1 MSSEE
6 IKKLFEIISAKFDA
20 QSAKYDSQFDVILAK
35 LESLEK
41 KNEVVD
47 ASKAVIELKLE
58 QLYPVEE
65 KLSTIDSSLPALSEE
80 TKPLEPVALSA
91 ILQQNMLVP
100 ENRDIIEVISVV
112 PFDPG
117 INVSVHSLRSYR
129 ARFLFSSYL
138 FAIRFPNKDC
148 RVWNNEKYPIDFLRI
163 PWPPPRYQCRIRSIE
178 FNPTRMDS
186 AG

>member
-1 MSSEE
+1 MSDLQVLKSEMVE
-6 IKKLFEIISAKFDA
+6 MFQNFMTKLD
-20 QSAKYDSQFDVILAK
+20 QLILRLDK
-35 LESLEK
+35 TD
-41 KNEVVD
+41 EVVD
-47 ASKAVIELKLE
+47 ASQAVIELKLE
-58 QLYPVEE
+58 QLNPIEE
-65 KLSTIDSSLPALSEE
+65 KLPTIDSSLHALSEE
-80 TKPLEPVALSA
+80 TKLLEPVALSA
-91 ILQQNMLVP
+91 IQQQNMLVP
-100 ENRDIIEVISVV
+100 ENRDIIKVISVV

-178 FNPTRMDS
+178 FNPTRLDS
-186 AG
+186 TG